1 MESRSCDSS
10 SCGQA
15 GYTYSSMKQ
24 LSITGVTLNVQN
36 LETMTAFYKKVIGLD
51 ILTQTS
57 DTTVLGT
64 GTTPLITLRFEPS
77 LKRAPSTEAG
87 LYHLA
92 ILFSSQKHLAQ
103 VLLRIFQKA
112 PQLFTGSGD
121 HLVSEA
127 FYFNDPEVNGLELY
141 WDRDPAEWEWV
152 GNEVKMD
159 VKYIDPNEYL
169 DLHLD
174 KNGDNKSKKIGHM
187 HLKVGNLSEA
197 QRFYVDILHF
207 EVTAKLPEAL
217 FVSVDKYHHHIGLN
231 TWESAG
237 SSKRNDS
244 LGLHSFQMELPKEEV
259 LSLEKRLTD
268 NSIEYRRQTDDLI
281 FSDPWDNII
290 VVTTQK
296 NQAE

>member
-1 MESRSCDSS
+1 
-10 SCGQA
+10 
-15 GYTYSSMKQ
+15 MKQ
-24 LSITGVTLNVQN
+24 LSINGVTLNVQN
-36 LETMTAFYKKVIGLD
+36 LETMTAFYKELIGLS
-51 ILTQTS
+51 ILTHTS
-57 DTTVLGT
+57 DTAVLGA
-64 GTTPLITLRFEPS
+64 GATPLITLRFEPS

-87 LYHLA
+87 LYHFA

-103 VLLRIFQKA
+103 TLLKIFQIT
-112 PQLFTGSGD
+112 PHLFTGSGD

-127 FYFNDPEVNGLELY
+127 FYFNDPEGNGIELY
-141 WDRDPAEWEWV
+141 WDRDQSEWEWV
-152 GNEVKMD
+152 GNEIKMD
-159 VKYIDPNEYL
+159 VKYIDPNAYL
-169 DLHLD
+169 NLHLV
-174 KNGDNKSKKIGHM
+174 KSEDNESKKIGHM

-197 QRFYVDILHF
+197 QKFYVDILHF

-268 NSIEYRRQTDDLI
+268 NSIEYQRQTDDLV
-281 FSDPWDNII
+281 FSDPWDNTI